1 MEQTAWGI
9 AAPSHGTHRVIRV
22 DMADSMSFTPKLIKV
37 KLGERIRFMIRNKG
51 QVLHEFVMGTAED
64 LAAHAELMKRFPDME
79 HDEPYMAHVAA
90 GKTAQID
97 WAFNRVGEF
106 DFACLMP
113 GHFEAGMVGR
123 IVVFKK

>member
-1 MEQTAWGI
+1 
-9 AAPSHGTHRVIRV
+9 
-22 DMADSMSFTPKLIKV
+22 MADSMSFTPKLIKV

-51 QVLHEFVMGTAED
+51 HVLHECVMGTAED
-64 LAAHAELMKRFPDME
+64 LVAHAEPMNRFPGMA
-79 HDEPYMAHVAA
+79 HDEPYMAHVPP

-113 GHFEAGMVGR
+113 GHFDAGMVGR
-123 IVVFKK
+123 IVISKKIGVLQCQSFNSFKNQCAS